1 MARNATLHVKIDPET
16 ARNLKYLASRR
27 KQTMGE
33 LVRQAIN
40 SCYQV
45 DFLELT
51 VEQNRTLSAYR
62 GGFISIGKLSES
74 MGMNVLQMRSWLI
87 EHAIEQNT
95 DFSEQDSI
103 NA

>member
-1 MARNATLHVKIDPET
+1 MAQDATLHVKIAPEVVK
-16 ARNLKYLASRR
+16 NLKYLANIR

-45 DFLELT
+45 DFLELN
-51 VEQNRTLSAYR
+51 VEQTRTLSAYR
-62 GGFISIGKLSES
+62 GGFISIGKLAES
-74 MGMNVLQMRSWLI
+74 MGMNVLQIRSWLK
-87 EHAIEQNT
+87 EHDIKQNT
-95 DFSEQDSI
+95 DYNDMDYI

>member
-1 MARNATLHVKIDPET
+1 MARDATLHVKIAPEV
-16 ARNLKYLASRR
+16 AKNLKYLASRR

-74 MGMNVLQMRSWLI
+74 MGMNILKMRSWLN
-87 EHAIEQNT
+87 EHDIEQNAEY
-95 DFSEQDSI
+95 SEMDSI

>member
-1 MARNATLHVKIDPET
+1 MARDATLHVKIAPEV
-16 ARNLKYLASRR
+16 ARNLKYLASQR

-51 VEQNRTLSAYR
+51 VEQSRTLSAYR
-62 GGFISIGKLSES
+62 GGFISIGKLAES
-74 MGMNVLQMRSWLI
+74 MGMNVLQLRSWLI
-87 EHAIEQNT
+87 EHDIEQNT
-95 DFSEQDSI
+95 DYSELDSDH
-103 NA
+103 A

>member
-1 MARNATLHVKIDPET
+1 MAQDATLHIKIAPKVVK
-16 ARNLKYLASRR
+16 NLKYLAIVR

-51 VEQNRTLSAYR
+51 VKQNRALSAYR
-62 GGFISIGKLSES
+62 GGFISIGKLSEL
-74 MGMNVLQMRSWLI
+74 MGMNVLQTRLWLT
-87 EHAIEQNT
+87 EHDINQNT
-95 DFSEQDSI
+95 DYSNIDSI